1 MADITAAKPFYSVLI
16 LAFVCSALVAAAA
29 VGLRPMQDANRA
41 LDQKKNILYAAG
53 LYNEQKS
60 VDEMF
65 SAITPKLVNLKTG
78 DYVPESQITVQGYD
92 QIRASLDPNNS
103 KALSNEQDTAKLRR
117 LENISLVYL
126 VEKDNS
132 LSQIILPVRGKG
144 LWSTMFAYVALNADL
159 NTISGVS
166 FYQHGETPGL
176 GGEIENKIW
185 QHGWVGKKVYDP
197 DGNINVTVIKGKAD
211 PTNADAAYQIDG
223 ISGATLTSN
232 GVGDLLEFWFG
243 DNGFKPYFSRLEK
256 ERAHG

>member
-1 MADITAAKPFYSVLI
+1 MADLTAAKPFYSVLI

-29 VGLRPMQDANRA
+29 VGLRPMQDANRS

-53 LYNEQKS
+53 LYDEQKS
-60 VDEMF
+60 VDEMYA
-65 SAITPKLVNLKTG
+65 AITPKLVNLKTG
-78 DYVPESQITVQGYD
+78 DYVPESQLTPQGYD
-92 QIRASLDPNNS
+92 QIRASSDPKNS
-103 KALSNEQDTAKLRR
+103 KALPNEQDIAKLRR

-126 VEKDNS
+126 VEKNNA

-144 LWSTMFAYVALNADL
+144 LWSTMFAYVALDADL

-176 GGEIENKIW
+176 GGEIENKLW
-185 QHGWVGKKVYDP
+185 QHGWVGKKIYGP
-197 DGNINVTVIKGKAD
+197 DGRTDVTVIKGKAD
-211 PTNADAAYQIDG
+211 PTSKDAMYQIDG

-243 DNGFKPYFSRLEK
+243 DNGFKPYFSRLQKEK
-256 ERAHG
+256 ANG